1 MRLKNFF
8 AATLSCA
15 CLWSGA
21 AALAADKITAG
32 AIGAAS
38 GTLWPYYA
46 GLNQG
51 FFKAEG
57 VDLDIVFAPSSAAIM
72 QQLAAGA
79 VDLVATAGLADP
91 IHAIDKG
98 APIAVLR
105 VHGRS
110 IPYEVMAKPEIKRL
124 EDLKG
129 KTISLGGIA
138 DITRIYFDRM
148 VGPHGVAPGQY
159 DMVFAGATSARFAA
173 LKSGAV
179 DAAIL
184 LPPFN
189 FIARK
194 AGFNSLGLAMDYV
207 KNMPFTGIAVGRAW
221 AAGHEAL
228 VKRFLGA
235 YNKSVDWFY
244 ADPNRDAAIDIYV
257 KAGKSPREE
266 VAESYDFFRKI
277 EFFER
282 SDKVS
287 RTEMNNLLA
296 ALKGLGEPP
305 SAGLTVERIVM
316 PGLTPLTE

>member
-1 MRLKNFF
+1 MRLKRSL
-8 AATLSCA
+8 AAALCGA

-38 GTLWPYYA
+38 GTLWPYYI
-46 GLNQG
+46 GVSRG
-51 FFKAEG
+51 FFAADG
-57 VDLDIVFAPSSAAIM
+57 VDLDIVFAPSSAATM
-72 QQLAAGA
+72 QQLAGGSL
-79 VDLVATAGLADP
+79 DLVATAGLADP

-98 APIAVLR
+98 AAIAILR
-105 VHGRS
+105 VHGQS
-110 IPYEVMAKPEIKRL
+110 VPYELMAKPEIKRL

-148 VGPHGVAPGQY
+148 AGPHGVAPGQY
-159 DMVFAGATSARFAA
+159 DMVFAGATSARFSA

-194 AGFNSLGLAMDYV
+194 AGFSSLGLTMDYV
-207 KNMPFTGIAVGRAW
+207 KQMPFTGIIVSRSWAVG
-221 AAGHEAL
+221 HEPL
-228 VKRFLGA
+228 VTRFLAA
-235 YNKSVDWFY
+235 YTKSVDWFY
-244 ADPNRDAAIDIYV
+244 ADANRDAAVDIYV
-257 KAGKSPREE
+257 KASQTPREE

-282 SDKVS
+282 SGKVS
-287 RTEMNNLLA
+287 RTGLGHLLG
-296 ALKGLGEPP
+296 ALKELGDAP
-305 SAGLTVERIVM
+305 SARLTVDKIVM
-316 PGLTPLTE
+316 PGLTVLTE

>member
-1 MRLKNFF
+1 MRLKKSFV
-8 AATLSCA
+8 AALCGA
-15 CLWSGA
+15 CLWSSA

-38 GTLWPYYA
+38 GTLWPYYV
-46 GLNQG
+46 GVSQG
-51 FFKAEG
+51 FFQAEG
-57 VDLDIVFAPSSAAIM
+57 VDLDIVFAPSSAATI
-72 QQLAAGA
+72 QQLAAGSL
-79 VDLVATAGLADP
+79 DLAATTGLADP

-98 APIAVLR
+98 AAIAVLR
-105 VHGRS
+105 IHGQS
-110 IPYEVMAKPEIKRL
+110 VPYELMAKPEIKRL

-148 VGPHGVAPGQY
+148 AGPHGVTPGQY
-159 DMVFAGATSARFAA
+159 DMVFAGATSARFSA

-194 AGFNSLGLAMDYV
+194 AGFGSLGLTMDYV
-207 KNMPFTGIAVGRAW
+207 KQMPFTGIIVSRSW
-221 AAGHEAL
+221 AGGHAPL
-228 VKRFLGA
+228 VQRFLAA
-235 YNKSVDWFY
+235 YTKSVEWFY
-244 ADPNRDAAIDIYV
+244 ADANRDAAIDIYV
-257 KAGKSPREE
+257 KASQTPRDE

-282 SDKVS
+282 TGKVS
-287 RTEMNNLLA
+287 RAGLNNLLA
-296 ALKGLGEPP
+296 ALKGLGEAP
-305 SAGLTVERIVM
+305 SASLTVDQLIM
-316 PGLTPLTE
+316 PGLTELAD

>member
-1 MRLKNFF
+1 MRGKRLF
-8 AATLSCA
+8 AALLCA
-15 CLWSGA
+15 AGLWAGA
-21 AALAADKITAG
+21 PAQAADKITAG

-38 GTLWPYYA
+38 GTLWPYYI
-46 GLNQG
+46 GLDKG
-51 FFKAEG
+51 FFAAEG
-57 VDLDIVFAPSSAAIM
+57 IEFDLVFAPSSAAIL

-105 VHGRS
+105 VHGAS
-110 IPYEVMAKPEIKRL
+110 VPYELMAKPEIKSL
-124 EDLKG
+124 EQLKG

-148 VGPHGVAPGQY
+148 AGPHGVAPGQY

-194 AGFNSLGLAMDYV
+194 TGFSSLGLTMDYV
-207 KNMPFTGIAVGRAW
+207 KHMPFTGIAVGRAW
-221 AAGHEAL
+221 AESHKPL
-228 VKRFLGA
+228 VTRFLAA
-235 YNKSVDWFY
+235 YDKSVAWFY
-244 ADPNRDAAIDIYV
+244 TDANRDAAIDIYV
-257 KAGKSPREE
+257 KAGKSPRDD
-266 VAESYDFFRKI
+266 VAESYDFFRRI

-287 RTEMNNLLA
+287 RTEMSNLLA
-296 ALKGLGEPP
+296 ALKDLGDAP
-305 SAGLTVERIVM
+305 ADLTPERLVM
-316 PGLTPLTE
+316 PDLTQLTD